1 MIIDTLNDILGKRAD
16 PETAI
21 KIKKLI
27 TEEPEVR
34 GAYDL
39 FINNYGPDKNYA
51 SVHIELPD
59 TMTVEEVDILTRR
72 LQRKLLNKMGVI
84 LTGVG
89 VYSYNTQND
98 EIGNIRN
105 NIMEKVKTLIIGSG
119 PAGYTAAIY
128 AGRAG
133 LNPVLY
139 SGMQPGGQLTITT
152 EVENFP
158 GYPNGVDGTQM
169 MMDMKEQAARFGA
182 DLRDGSISK
191 VDFSSRPYHLTDE
204 RGNEIEADTV
214 IIATGAS
221 AKYLGLADEE
231 KYRGQGVSACATCDG
246 FFYRK
251 RTVAVVGGGDT
262 ACEEA
267 MYLSGLAKKVYM
279 IVRKPY
285 LRASEIMQKRVKEK
299 ENIEIL
305 FETNTLGLFGEN
317 GVEGAHLVRHMGEAN
332 EEKFD
337 IAIDG
342 FFLAIGHK
350 PNTDLFKDFIDL
362 DEQGFIKVV
371 PGTASTNLPGI
382 FAAGDVADPVYRQGI
397 VAAGSGAKAAIE
409 ADRYLQQL

>member
-1 MIIDTLNDILGKRAD
+1 
-16 PETAI
+16 
-21 KIKKLI
+21 
-27 TEEPEVR
+27 
-34 GAYDL
+34 
-39 FINNYGPDKNYA
+39 
-51 SVHIELPD
+51 
-59 TMTVEEVDILTRR
+59 
-72 LQRKLLNKMGVI
+72 
-84 LTGVG
+84 
-89 VYSYNTQND
+89 
-98 EIGNIRN
+98 
-105 NIMEKVKTLIIGSG
+105 MEQVKTLIIGSG

-128 AGRAG
+128 AGRAD
-133 LNPVLY
+133 LKPVLY
-139 SGMQPGGQLTITT
+139 SGIQPGGQLTTT
-152 EVENFP
+152 TIVENFP
-158 GYPNGVDGTQM
+158 GYPNGVDGNQM
-169 MMDMKEQAARFGA
+169 MMDLKEQASRFGA
-182 DLRDGSISK
+182 DIRDGSISK
-191 VDFSSRPYHLTDE
+191 VDFSKRPYHIVDE
-204 RGNEIEADTV
+204 RGNEILADTV

-267 MYLSGLAKKVYM
+267 MYLAGLAKKVYM

-285 LRASEIMQKRVKEK
+285 LRAAEIMQQRVKEK

-317 GVEGAHLVRHMGEAN
+317 GVEGARLVKRKGESD
-332 EEKFD
+332 EEEFD

-350 PNTDLFKDFIDL
+350 PNTELFKDYIDL
-362 DEQGFIKVV
+362 DEQGFVKVI
-371 PGTASTNLPGI
+371 PGTASTNVPGV